1 MAKFCKKC
9 GSKLDEVS
17 GKCPNC
23 DKVAEEKNTSSDN
36 VPEQQKQL
44 SKKEMKA
51 EKKKLKKQAKKDKK
65 KQKRAQL
72 TTKQKVKRFFVK
84 FIAVILALIIAV
96 SGCACVLVYFD
107 FVDIPFVSDV
117 MSKIGITPKDDDTN
131 DFNSITGKFTD
142 ILVTDEQSAIAAAQE
157 AASQMGLGN
166 AADELTVNNVST
178 VGDLTY
184 YRLQQNY
191 QGIPV
196 YGRTITVAIDKAGN
210 AVSLTSNITDIDEIN
225 TKINVSNYNFK
236 LEVERYLDDE
246 CTVTNL
252 EKVTVTQPNEN
263 ELLIYDTNDDAGIVL
278 ACEIKVDFLYE
289 YGNATMRLLFDLT
302 NSKVISQKQ
311 TINSDST
318 ICYGPTKNDG
328 NFTGIKNDDV
338 YIMKDVERNI
348 YILNAEDNTYYD
360 PDLGTLAAAVPQLV
374 TSQDEFF
381 GNTDDNGKNYDRAFD
396 LLKYL
401 SNIYDFYVS
410 NYNDVGIGILVGI
423 YDDHVASYN
432 GANAGGGVEDL
443 NSSISTELP
452 EYQDP
457 NSNNALLAGQVGLVT
472 MGTTYSSNLSQSL
485 DALAH
490 EYTHFIS
497 RCIVKWDDPPE
508 GFEDETGAI
517 NEGYSDIF
525 GEIIEASINNNVP
538 NWEHGRRII
547 KNPSEN
553 GYPEKVS
560 ENKNGGEDYSHGH
573 STCVS
578 YSAYLMSNGVN
589 NKHTKLT
596 IKEISDLWYTTLY
609 SLPANCTF
617 TVLRECMELTAD
629 NLGFTKEQKQCISA
643 AFDEVG
649 IESQDSGEEKYSD
662 ESTLSVK
669 DRNGDSYD
677 DYTIKITGK
686 KYRGFM
692 KTGLWK
698 EDYNDEISVSNSD
711 PVSLNLT
718 RGDYTITVTD
728 NFDSSNSVSKS
739 VKIRGGSKNK
749 ELVMATSF
757 GFDYVINPSSQ
768 LTVFD
773 MNNQLYD
780 NYSVKIDG
788 TYTDANNVK
797 QSYSDNLTSNT
808 SEPITISLNEGKYS
822 FLLKDGLDNTKTK
835 SFTVRVRSVGS
846 ADFKVYTAFGKK
858 AGQYDKSN
866 IPKDAVE
873 YNGHYYYIFT
883 DEKSWYDADDFCKSQ
898 NGYLATITSS
908 EEQQFVQ
915 QYMQKVK
922 KSLTTNNNETWN
934 KELWIG
940 ANDLNFEGVWEWS
953 NGESFNY
960 TNWGNNQPD
969 DSGGQDYGALLS
981 FLSEGNGYRINEG
994 QWDDT
999 DAYRCPFICEWGEYT
1014 PESAEKEISS
1024 QPKRE
1029 TSDKRDIVLVLDV
1042 SGSMSGTPL
1051 EETKKAATKFISTI
1065 LKEDASIGIVVYDD
1079 NAEVLSDFSMD
1090 EEKLT
1095 GIVSGI
1101 TDRGSTNIDDGL
1113 TKANELLQYSNAE
1126 KKIIVLMSDGMPN
1139 CGREG
1144 DDLIAFADSI
1154 KDTGT
1159 YIYTLGFFES
1169 VGGSKSSA
1177 QLLMEGI
1184 ASDGCHYEVADADD
1198 LVFFFGDIAD
1208 QINGQKFIYVRI
1220 ACPVD
1225 VTVTYLGESLSSSE
1239 KDFNDRTSFGS
1250 LSLEDIEDSDDKIKT
1265 LRLKE
1270 GKDYAIK
1277 INGTGRGKMDYTI
1290 GYMDDS
1296 GEYSDM
1302 RNFRNINIT
1311 RSTVIDTSTKY
1322 SDKTILNVDE
1332 DGDGKYDLKFRAGAN
1347 EYGELVD
1354 YTYIIYIALGVV
1366 GAITVLIAV
1375 VVIRKKMKKRKA
1387 A

>member
-9 GSKLDEVS
+9 GSKLDEAS

-23 DKVAEEKNTSSDN
+23 DKVADEQNTSSNN

-44 SKKEMKA
+44 SKKKLKA
-51 EKKKLKKQAKKDKK
+51 EKKRLKKQSKKDKK

-72 TTKQKVKRFFVK
+72 TTKQKVKRFFIK
-84 FIAVILALIIAV
+84 FFAVILALIIAV
-96 SGCACVLVYFD
+96 SGCACALVYFD
-107 FVDIPFVSDV
+107 LMDIPFVSDV
-117 MSKIGITPKDDDTN
+117 MSKIGITPKDTDTG

-191 QGIPV
+191 DGIHV
-196 YGRTITVAIDKAGN
+196 YGKSIVLVVDSQNQVISVTSNLVDIEDTIKKTNVSQENIESNVRKYLIDANIINEETIFNLFGFDNYVVCFDEESVFLAYKLNVFMGNSPISFYEVVVNAESGEIFALTQTINEETVDCFNSDRTIMVNGN
-210 AVSLTSNITDIDEIN
+210 FDEDLNQFQLYDID
-225 TKINVSNYNFK
+225 
-236 LEVERYLDDE
+236 R
-246 CTVTNL
+246 
-252 EKVTVTQPNEN
+252 
-263 ELLIYDTNDDAGIVL
+263 ELLIYSYNNT
-278 ACEIKVDFLYE
+278 
-289 YGNATMRLLFDLT
+289 
-302 NSKVISQKQ
+302 S
-311 TINSDST
+311 SDS
-318 ICYGPTKNDG
+318 PT
-328 NFTGIKNDDV
+328 
-338 YIMKDVERNI
+338 
-348 YILNAEDNTYYD
+348 AEHTFITSDNEVFGDTSEESA
-360 PDLGTLAAAVPQLV
+360 LEQNKGV
-374 TSQDEFF
+374 T
-381 GNTDDNGKNYDRAFD
+381 
-396 LLKYL
+396 LLKNI
-401 SNIYDFYVS
+401 SEIYDFYNTTFNES
-410 NYNDVGIGILVGI
+410 GYGAMYCYYNDAYDSGGNALGGNATVANGETVGYLSMGSVT
-423 YDDHVASYN
+423 
-432 GANAGGGVEDL
+432 GVECLD
-443 NSSISTELP
+443 
-452 EYQDP
+452 
-457 NSNNALLAGQVGLVT
+457 T
-472 MGTTYSSNLSQSL
+472 M
-485 DALAH
+485 AH
-490 EYTHFIS
+490 EYTHMVSRKLVAWVNIS
-497 RCIVKWDDPPE
+497 AWAE
-508 GFEDETGAI
+508 TTDEPGAI

-525 GEIIEASINNNVP
+525 GEIIEASINNGNP
-538 NWEHGRRII
+538 DWEHGDRII
-547 KNPSEN
+547 HDPMSQ
-553 GYPEKVS
+553 GYPASVGDKKYKKFNSTEGTKWGMHTTGS
-560 ENKNGGEDYSHGH
+560 TYTDYSHGF
-573 STCVS
+573 STIISHC
-578 YSAYLMSNGVN
+578 AYLMSKGVN
-589 NKHTKLT
+589 GTNSAINLKDL
-596 IKEISDLWYTTLY
+596 SSLWYHTLHTIP
-609 SLPANCTF
+609 SDCSFVL
-617 TVLRECMELTAD
+617 LREYMEMTAE
-629 NLGFTKEQKQCISA
+629 NIGFTDEQKQCISA

-649 IESQDSGEEKYSD
+649 IESQESEEKYST

-698 EDYNDEISVSNSD
+698 EDYSNEISVSDSN

-728 NFDSSNSVSKS
+728 NFDSTNSISKS

-768 LTVFD
+768 LTVYD

-788 TYTDANNVK
+788 TYTDADNVK

-808 SEPITISLNEGKYS
+808 SKSIGITLNEGKYS
-822 FLLKDGLDNTKTK
+822 FLLKDGLDENKTK
-835 SFTVRVRSVGS
+835 NFTVRVKSSGS
-846 ADFKVYTAFGKK
+846 ADLKVFTAFGKK
-858 AGQYDKSN
+858 AGQYEKSDV
-866 IPKDAVE
+866 PKEAVE

-883 DEKSWYDADDFCKSQ
+883 DERSWYDADNFCKSQ

-908 EEQQFVQ
+908 EEQQFIH
-915 QYMQKVK
+915 QYIQEVK
-922 KSLTTNNNETWN
+922 KSLTDDNSETWN

-940 ANDLNFEGVWEWS
+940 ANDSNFEGVWEWS
-953 NGESFNY
+953 NGESFSY

-969 DSGGQDYGALLS
+969 DSGGQDYGVLLS
-981 FLSEGNGYRINEG
+981 FLSEGSGYRINEG

-999 DAYRCPFICEWGEYT
+999 DSYRCPFICEWGEYT
-1014 PESAEKEISS
+1014 PESAEKDLVS

-1029 TSDKRDIVLVLDV
+1029 TSDERDIVLVLDV

-1051 EETKKAATKFISTI
+1051 EETKKAATKFINTI

-1090 EEKLT
+1090 VEKLT

-1239 KDFNDRTSFGS
+1239 KDFNDRTSFGA

-1302 RNFRNINIT
+1302 RNFRNIDIT

-1354 YTYIIYIALGVV
+1354 YTYVIYIALCVI

-1375 VVIRKKMKKRKA
+1375 LVIRKKIKKRKA